1 MKSVTHT
8 EWLKGAILYLKYPYK
23 LVLIQSSSSPG
34 THMRDPVWVLD
45 LGAVDP
51 GSRGAVVV
59 FWVGCSVLA
68 GGCYMT
74 IRDWVRPGDEVFV
87 TRGLEKELV
96 IIGKFV
102 YDGSKTT
109 FITYIT
115 NLLIDCLA
123 SR

>member
-1 MKSVTHT
+1 
-8 EWLKGAILYLKYPYK
+8 
-23 LVLIQSSSSPG
+23 
-34 THMRDPVWVLD
+34 MRDPVWVLD

-74 IRDWVRPGDEVFV
+74 IWDWVRPGDEVFV

-96 IIGKFV
+96 NNRKICLRR
-102 YDGSKTT
+102 
-109 FITYIT
+109 
-115 NLLIDCLA
+115 LLNNSHYLHNKPVN
-123 SR
+123 